1 MAATMLSSTD
11 GDKYPVSVVA
21 DWFHVI
27 PHVDITFALVNSTFD
42 PTSNIYLESLG
53 ILIAVP
59 GFWLILTLL
68 AFLVFFL
75 CRCCDSGLRKKR
87 RLTPLKWTL
96 ALFAL
101 FCCGALSLGLFGN
114 DQVHSGVVSVQ
125 RATQNMEDII
135 ESVKNESGAVERA
148 LFTEVGPELEK
159 LAGFLGRSRA
169 QVPDPEAKAH
179 LDGAQ
184 VALPGNATLGAERVR
199 SVRDRVRRLDLYSL
213 PSLLDMTEIIRWP
226 ATIALLCVLILV
238 CLILLWGV
246 VRHSRCLLILF
257 SVLGLLSVVLCWV
270 LVSLYLGICVAG
282 SDFCVDPEPFIHK
295 QAGGGTESAVVSYY
309 LNCDEKVASPFD
321 TPMREAR
328 GAMDNVQSLLLMV
341 TRIADRYI
349 PQKEVHSLLGQ
360 LGQRVNGTLRSMGRL
375 SALVDCRGLNAEYRA
390 AMGATCTSVL
400 EGTSFMLASAA
411 GAGLLFTVLIWVAS
425 HTWIHI
431 RQRRSR
437 EPVDEEDPFL
447 PPSAVGASSRRSRD
461 TNGRS
466 ASREDQAFLQA
477 ARYTP
482 PPAYDQSYYIGARIV
497 DTTA

>member
-1 MAATMLSSTD
+1 MAITILSSTN
-11 GDKYPVSVVA
+11 GDKYPVSIVA

-27 PHVDITFALVNSTFD
+27 PHVDITFASVNSTFD
-42 PTSNIYLESLG
+42 PTNNIYLESLG

-125 RATQNMEDII
+125 RATQNMENII
-135 ESVKNESGAVERA
+135 DSVKNESGVVERA
-148 LFTEVGPELEK
+148 LSTEVGPELEK
-159 LAGFLGRSRA
+159 LVTTLGRGGSH
-169 QVPDPEAKAH
+169 VPDPETKSR
-179 LDGAQ
+179 LDA
-184 VALPGNATLGAERVR
+184 ALSSLPGNASLGADRVR
-199 SVRDRVRRLDLYSL
+199 SIYDKIRRLDLHSL
-213 PSLLDMTEIIRWP
+213 PYLLHWAEIIRWP

-282 SDFCVDPEPFIHK
+282 SDFCLDPEPFIYK
-295 QAGGGTESAVVSYY
+295 QSGGTAEAAVISYY
-309 LNCDEKVASPFD
+309 LNCDEKVVSPFD
-321 TPMREAR
+321 TTVKEAR
-328 GAMDNVQSLLLMV
+328 RAVDNVQSLLQVV

-349 PQKEVHSLLGQ
+349 PQKEVHELLGQ
-360 LGQRVNGTLRSMGRL
+360 LGQQVNGTTRGLGRL
-375 SALVDCRGLNAEYRA
+375 AALVDCRGLNVEYRA

-400 EGTSFMLASAA
+400 EGTGFMLVSAA

-431 RQRRSR
+431 RQRRPR

-477 ARYTP
+477 ARFTP
-482 PPAYDQSYYIGARIV
+482 PPAHDGDLTCA
-497 DTTA
+497 TKF